1 LADIQQNSM
10 FPTGEMDITKFGR
23 NLIKDVKASPTTL
36 PQILGPENA
45 TTLTNLAQV
54 AQSALKSKVPTS
66 GTAERT
72 GMMGLLTSM
81 PAKVGA
87 AMAGGT
93 ALTGEPILGTA
104 LALGTP
110 ALATKAY
117 LSPRMQRLYGN
128 TMDPMFNYM
137 GAPVDPM
144 MQYLQSLGLVN
155 TQLNQ
160 PGGAF
165 GGDMYPAAAGLLG
178 Y

>member
-1 LADIQQNSM
+1 
-10 FPTGEMDITKFGR
+10 
-23 NLIKDVKASPTTL
+23 
-36 PQILGPENA
+36 
-45 TTLTNLAQV
+45 
-54 AQSALKSKVPTS
+54 
-66 GTAERT
+66 
-72 GMMGLLTSM
+72 MMGLLTSM

-110 ALATKAY
+110 ALATRAY
-117 LSPRMQRLYGN
+117 LSPRMQRMYGN
-128 TMDPMFNYM
+128 TMDPLFNYM
-137 GAPVDPM
+137 GAPIDPM
-144 MQYLQSLGLVN
+144 QQYLQSLGLVN

-160 PGGAF
+160 PNGAF